1 MSSPVHKIKKEPTPK
16 SLPNLKTEK
25 ERGRRR
31 LRLRGRRRV
40 REREGEK
47 ELLSAAPETQKLKK
61 NNMDSL
67 FFLASPLILLVH
79 VCTWIRSLRLNYL
92 LISLPSE
99 AKVSVMFVLVFF
111 NIVSVFY
118 LPFCKTITSLFSV
131 VSLCQ
136 WNSCPWIHSLLI

>member
-1 MSSPVHKIKKEPTPK
+1 MLIKKNPEIKKKKKNPQTKQCRPLSHKIKKEPTPK

-79 VCTWIRSLRLNYL
+79 VCT
-92 LISLPSE
+92 
-99 AKVSVMFVLVFF
+99 
-111 NIVSVFY
+111 
-118 LPFCKTITSLFSV
+118 
-131 VSLCQ
+131 
-136 WNSCPWIHSLLI
+136 

>member
-1 MSSPVHKIKKEPTPK
+1 MLIKRNPEIKKKKKSPNQTVSSPVHKIKKEPTPK

-25 ERGRRR
+25 E
-31 LRLRGRRRV
+31 RGRRRV

-79 VCTWIRSLRLNYL
+79 VCT
-92 LISLPSE
+92 
-99 AKVSVMFVLVFF
+99 
-111 NIVSVFY
+111 
-118 LPFCKTITSLFSV
+118 
-131 VSLCQ
+131 
-136 WNSCPWIHSLLI
+136 